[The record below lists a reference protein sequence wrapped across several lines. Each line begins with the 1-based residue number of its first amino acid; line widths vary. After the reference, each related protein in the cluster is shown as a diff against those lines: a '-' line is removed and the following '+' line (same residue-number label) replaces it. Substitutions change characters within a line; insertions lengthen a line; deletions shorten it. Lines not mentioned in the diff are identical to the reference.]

1 MNPNLRTFDA
11 ATSEPVLVV
20 STQPTPPQITI
31 VPTPSQTTVQ
41 TMASLPLSPLV
52 QGVQGKGEVLTEQ
65 QKSDEQKK
73 KVYMYVGFGV
83 GALALIFVLYKIFK
97 K

>member
-1 MNPNLRTFDA
+1 MYKNLRSYDS
-11 ATSEPVLVV
+11 ATTEPVLVL
-20 STQPTPPQITI
+20 STQPTPPLAL
-31 VPTPSQTTVQ
+31 VNPTPSQTTVQ
-41 TMASLPLSPLV
+41 TMVSLPLSSLA
-52 QGVQGKGEVLTEQ
+52 QSAQGKGEVLTEQ

-73 KVYMYVGFGV
+73 KVYTYVGFGL